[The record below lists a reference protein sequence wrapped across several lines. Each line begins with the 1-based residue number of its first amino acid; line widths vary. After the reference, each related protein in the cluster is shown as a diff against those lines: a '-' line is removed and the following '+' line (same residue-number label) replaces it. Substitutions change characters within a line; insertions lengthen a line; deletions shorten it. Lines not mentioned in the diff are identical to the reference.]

1 MSRYVIIY
9 LGGEQPSDPEEGKK
23 HFAKYMEWLASIGDA
38 AISPMNP
45 LKDTSTVNA
54 DGTVKSGGATAMSGY
69 TILEAD
75 SMEAALEIAKACPF
89 LELGGSLEVSELMEM
104 SGRS

>member
-9 LGGEQPSDPEEGKK
+9 LGGEHPSDPEEGKK
-23 HFAKYMEWLASIGDA
+23 HFAKYMEWLASIGEA
-38 AISPMNP
+38 ALSPMNP
-45 LKDTSTVNA
+45 LKDTNTVNA
-54 DGTVKSGGATAMSGY
+54 DGTVKSGGTTAMSGY
-69 TILEAD
+69 TILEAA

-104 SGRS
+104 SGRN